1 MIKKLKFFGIE
12 QHQTKLTLNTNIII
26 YIYFPIGQFIYK
38 WKAEL
43 LQMFSFSIFMFLRK
57 LDLATCICT
66 YSVRQCCHESAVSAA
81 MLPTEC
87 ATESAR
93 TRERL
98 SLVTEELCGCCQQ
111 QITAATQHPPL
122 SAACW
127 ATCCAA
133 AIESTYTQPQIQI
146 QIQWHAR
153 ADTLRLRRTTKT
165 RTQATERLTVAC
177 GQAARLDV
185 TKPRESNAI

>member
-1 MIKKLKFFGIE
+1 MHVYV
-12 QHQTKLTLNTNIII
+12 QC
-26 YIYFPIGQFIYK
+26 
-38 WKAEL
+38 
-43 LQMFSFSIFMFLRK
+43 
-57 LDLATCICT
+57 AT
-66 YSVRQCCHESAVSAA
+66 
-81 MLPTEC
+81 MLPSIRRARSNVSNRVRNRKC
-87 ATESAR
+87 AD
-93 TRERL
+93 ERAAL
-98 SLVTEELCGCCQQ
+98 SFVTEVLGGCCQQ

-185 TKPRESNAI
+185 TKPRESNAIKTAGKPNRTDTNPKPHGKRLRARLVKPPQTPSVFFVV